1 VIATSQ
7 TMPAMGDEHRV
18 SVDNT
23 FASPLHVEM
32 LDAASRKLLRDY
44 LQARLVSYHEDENG
58 QPTSPPPNQRTARSC
73 AAKATTGPLRRP
85 ARGLVTLCLTPGG
98 PDTQRGVNAVL
109 EISAEGNLTMWGGTN
124 FDEVLL
130 QSPLCKLSVHFSEDT
145 AQSRTFVLS
154 VANKT
159 SVTQNP
165 AIYCFVRDRSKWLAI
180 FRRRGV
186 TPLVGGP
193 AGA

>member
-1 VIATSQ
+1 
-7 TMPAMGDEHRV
+7 MKPAGLKRDKFLTNM
-18 SVDNT
+18 
-23 FASPLHVEM
+23 FPPASKEK
-32 LDAASRKLLRDY
+32 LDS
-44 LQARLVSYHEDENG
+44 
-58 QPTSPPPNQRTARSC
+58 
-73 AAKATTGPLRRP
+73 
-85 ARGLVTLCLTPGG
+85 
-98 PDTQRGVNAVL
+98 GVWRQF
-109 EISAEGNLTMWGGTN
+109 EISGEGNLTMWGGTN

-130 QSPLCKLSVHFSEDT
+130 QSPLCKLSVHFSEDP

-159 SVTQNP
+159 SAAQNP

-193 AGA
+193 AGV

>member
-1 VIATSQ
+1 
-7 TMPAMGDEHRV
+7 MPAMGDEHRV
-18 SVDNT
+18 SVGDT

-58 QPTSPPPNQRTARSC
+58 QPTYPPTQRPARSST
-73 AAKATTGPLRRP
+73 ATATAGPLRRP
-85 ARGLVTLCLTPGG
+85 ARGLVTLCINPGG
-98 PDTQRGVNAVL
+98 SETQRGVNAVL
-109 EISAEGNLTMWGGTN
+109 EISGEGNLTMWGGTN

-130 QSPLCKLSVHFSEDT
+130 QSPLCKLSVHFSEDP
-145 AQSRTFVLS
+145 AQSRAFVLS

-159 SVTQNP
+159 SAAQNP

-193 AGA
+193 AGV